1 MVTTTPAPMLMCGKV
16 TQQKIKIA
24 TPLFRNIYLK
34 YLDLQNEMWYII
46 NIKSD
51 IYRIER
57 EELL

>member
-1 MVTTTPAPMLMCGKV
+1 MITQGQMLMCGKV

-24 TPLFRNIYLK
+24 TPLFRNIYLE
-34 YLDLQNEMWYII
+34 YLDLQNEMWYIY